1 MSVQKWERTNNTR
14 RRSVSPGGHSKEHQR
29 RHPGR
34 QAASGALVADSAL
47 EQRPHEQSSDG
58 TPLPAWHLCWRWRR
72 PGDRWVMGGDRI
84 RAAPECVDASRR
96 FVSSGQSPVPSLF
109 NPLSKLLLQSYQS
122 SQQLSYCDPGV
133 RTVPI
138 MTAQFLK
145 IFFKKTFY

>member
-58 TPLPAWHLCWRWRR
+58 TPLPAWHLCWRR
-72 PGDRWVMGGDRI
+72 PGDRFDGWRSNP
-84 RAAPECVDASRR
+84 APECVHASRR
-96 FVSSGQSPVPSLF
+96 FVSSGQSPCPLTF
-109 NPLSKLLLQSYQS
+109 QPHYRKFCCNPTNPCNICLATIA
-122 SQQLSYCDPGV
+122 GV

-138 MTAQFLK
+138 MTAQFLT
-145 IFFKKTFY
+145 IFFFKRFYY